1 MKRLEQW
8 RRDYDSLLSRLRQRE
23 GEAVSL
29 RHQLTNIQ
37 AERRRW
43 EAAAARRL
51 KESQLEAK
59 RSLLAEA
66 RRRARDR
73 KETEALERQVALLET
88 RLRNMRQ
95 NRGEGRE
102 RRESRGEA
110 RKVMTKEEGVSESL
124 RRQVAGILRSEQAS
138 RRVRRELVA
147 MKLPPNRS

>member
-8 RRDYDSLLSRLRQRE
+8 RRDYDGLLSRLRQRE

-51 KESQLEAK
+51 KESQLEAR

-95 NRGEGRE
+95 NRGEARE

-147 MKLPPNRS
+147 MKLPPNL

>member
-8 RRDYDSLLSRLRQRE
+8 RRDYDGLLSRLRQRE

-29 RHQLTNIQ
+29 RHQLTNI
-37 AERRRW
+37 
-43 EAAAARRL
+43 AAARRL

-102 RRESRGEA
+102 RRESRGEV

-147 MKLPPNRS
+147 MKLPPNL

>member
-8 RRDYDSLLSRLRQRE
+8 RRDYDGLLSRLRQRE

-51 KESQLEAK
+51 KESQLE
-59 RSLLAEA
+59 EA

-147 MKLPPNRS
+147 MKLPPNL